1 MCSFLIFLKSL
12 QGNKNIDNLNKL
24 LKLRGPD
31 YTNIIENNNYIFLHN
46 LLQICGKMTLQP
58 FIKDNIVCLFNGEIY
73 NYQSFGNY
81 ESDGYCLIDLYL
93 EHGQQFVTKLDGEF
107 AIALFDFNKN
117 EVIISGDIFA
127 TKPLFYAYQ
136 NGFIISSYRSIIA
149 NDFNIKDIKQIEPN
163 TCLRFNLNGE
173 LLETLSLY
181 QFCLKQKKTTFD
193 DWINAFENAVRK
205 RTETN
210 KKIFITLS
218 SGYDSGC
225 LDLILKKLNITFT
238 SYTILAREKI
248 ETIKKRLDYMK
259 QYGKN
264 NFIKLSE
271 DEFAKSKIYVEN
283 NIDEIISPIQTQNK
297 KKFPDGFVPHTNNT
311 WAAYGLNHIFSL
323 ARKTDSIIYLSGQ
336 GPDEIM
342 GDYGFNGKKFKHYSQ
357 LNGIFPKKLSSV
369 FPWNNFFNGT
379 MRAFISKEEGV
390 ASLHGIEGRYPYLDK
405 AVVQEYLWLTPEL
418 KNGNYKS
425 PLAHY
430 MKINNYAFDKNVKIG
445 FKCHQKL
452 KK

>member
-12 QGNKNIDNLNKL
+12 QGNKNIDKLNKL

-31 YTNIIENNNYIFLHN
+31 YTNMIDFNNYTFLHN
-46 LLQICGKMTLQP
+46 LLHICGKVTLQP

-73 NYQSFGNY
+73 NYKSFGDID
-81 ESDGYCLIDLYL
+81 SDGCCLIDLYL
-93 EHGQQFVTKLDGEF
+93 QYGQEFVTKLDGEF

-117 EVIISGDIFA
+117 EVILSSDIFG
-127 TKPLFYAYQ
+127 TKPLFYAYE
-136 NGFIISSYRSIIA
+136 NGFIISSFRSILSK
-149 NDFNIKDIKQIEPN
+149 DFNMINIKQIEPN
-163 TCLRFNLNGE
+163 TCLKFNLDGQLIN
-173 LLETLSLY
+173 TISIHK
-181 QFCLKQKKTTFD
+181 FCLKQKKNNFD
-193 DWINAFENAVRK
+193 DWILAFENAVKK
-205 RTETN
+205 RADTN
-210 KKIFITLS
+210 KNIFITLS

-225 LDLILKKLNITFT
+225 LDLILKKLNITFA
-238 SYTILAREKI
+238 SYTILARERI
-248 ETIKKRLDYMK
+248 DTIRKRLDYMK
-259 QYGKN
+259 EYGKN
-264 NFIKLSE
+264 HFIKLTESE
-271 DEFAKSKIYVEN
+271 FDESKKYVEN
-283 NIDEIISPIQTQNK
+283 NIDEIISPILTQNK
-297 KKFPDGFVPHTNNT
+297 NKFPDGFVPHTNNT
-311 WAAYGLNHIFSL
+311 WAAYGLNYIFDR
-323 ARKTDSIIYLSGQ
+323 AKENNSIIYLSGQ

-342 GDYGFNGKKFKHYSQ
+342 GDYGFDGKKFKHYSQ
-357 LNGIFPKKLSSV
+357 LNGVFPKKLSSV

-405 AVVQEYLWLTPEL
+405 NVVQEYLWLSPDL